1 MLDLV
6 EVMMYL
12 TFSSLGSLIVPSEH
26 FLLLSVS
33 LSDGYL
39 FIFSRILL
47 CRFELKRYARGGM
60 VGYSCAVI
68 FVCFGVLRDYDKL
81 SL

>member
-1 MLDLV
+1 MEDLI

-12 TFSSLGSLIVPSEH
+12 TFSSLGSSIVPSEH

-39 FIFSRILL
+39 FFLFQDFI
-47 CRFELKRYARGGM
+47 M
-60 VGYSCAVI
+60 QV
-68 FVCFGVLRDYDKL
+68 
-81 SL
+81 